1 MKKNLNNYFIKFEYN
16 NEYLDNIIYD
26 IYFNDY
32 GTDSNNNIIL
42 YYNTYG
48 YNLGNEEPVVVTSNI
63 TLNDRHVKN
72 FMLDNNLYIND
83 VPSNNLNHYT
93 GKYAIFSE
101 KIKEMIDSIHNKEF
115 GEVVHKKSVKIYT
128 KNNNII
134 QIFNLM
140 NFYYNN
146 TLNLLYLHNN
156 IVILRKFSINTN
168 ILFKTEYM
176 PKWISIN
183 NECDQEILLNNV
195 LTEHKLNKI

>member
-1 MKKNLNNYFIKFEYN
+1 
-16 NEYLDNIIYD
+16 
-26 IYFNDY
+26 
-32 GTDSNNNIIL
+32 
-42 YYNTYG
+42 
-48 YNLGNEEPVVVTSNI
+48 
-63 TLNDRHVKN
+63 
-72 FMLDNNLYIND
+72 MLDGNLYIND
-83 VPSNNLNHYT
+83 LLSNNLNHYT

-101 KIKEMIDSIHNKEF
+101 KIKEMIDSMHNKEF

-146 TLNLLYLHNN
+146 NTLNLLYLYNN